1 MAGRPVLRAR
11 LNCTHGPRHQ
21 FGSVVWL
28 SSNERWSVHRAD
40 SVPEA
45 DLEEH
50 LWIGGTLKGGKIL
63 GLLTKHSSESG

>member
-1 MAGRPVLRAR
+1 LP
-11 LNCTHGPRHQ
+11 
-21 FGSVVWL
+21 
-28 SSNERWSVHRAD
+28 SNERWSVHRAD

-50 LWIGGTLKGGKIL
+50 LWIGGMLKGGKIL